1 MHTDPLKQLWQQHAG
16 GNDSEEAAALD
27 AWRRHHQHA
36 AQRQLSAFGAVQV
49 MQLLFW
55 LGLAIY
61 CGSIWWPRPPLAVM
75 ASAMALHAYSVAVIV
90 VSVARL
96 HLRRQ
101 LHADQPVLEQS
112 RQLATLRTR
121 TAASELLLG
130 LPWCWLWLAVPVLVF
145 WQAWGV
151 DLSAYVAR
159 VLWIA
164 LVAGLALMTALLVLA
179 RRWHGRE
186 PQSPRLQRAI
196 DALSGRRLARARAE
210 LDALRE
216 WNGG

>member
-1 MHTDPLKQLWQQHAG
+1 
-16 GNDSEEAAALD
+16 
-27 AWRRHHQHA
+27 
-36 AQRQLSAFGAVQV
+36 
-49 MQLLFW
+49 
-55 LGLAIY
+55 
-61 CGSIWWPRPPLAVM
+61 
-75 ASAMALHAYSVAVIV
+75 MALHAYSVAVII